1 MIGSRKAFTLV
12 ELLVVIAIIALLVSI
27 LLPAISKSREQ
38 ARRVVCASDLRQMGI
53 LLEYYCE
60 DNENFYPQPYSSNY
74 PWSGTLSDIDADGI
88 PNLGLLSLVPYLFAS
103 SSAKGDGSVS
113 RMRIFWCP
121 SGAQKYTDESV
132 GSWVGSAYGTFGYT
146 LYAGYQGANSAIGA
160 SNGQLNSFWQP
171 LEHSPLKNIP
181 HKSSDGKKS
190 RPSWITITDIN
201 FSGYSSRIS
210 NGALPT
216 IKAGDFFPR
225 SNHYAQTSG
234 RIGRSAGTKID
245 ASAGSNSLHMDTHV
259 DWNNESVMQDDDKLV
274 QILVTD
280 QNLVNPGA
288 AGASWWQFP
297 RTQ

>member
-1 MIGSRKAFTLV
+1 MSRSKKAFTLV

-38 ARRVVCASDLRQMGI
+38 ARRVVCASGLRQMGI
-53 LLEYYCE
+53 LLEFYCE

-74 PWSGTLSDIDADGI
+74 PWSGTTLDLEGDGV
-88 PNLGLLSLVPYLFAS
+88 PNLGLLGLVPYLFAS
-103 SSAKGDGSVS
+103 SSAKSDGSVA
-113 RMRIFWCP
+113 RMQIFWCP
-121 SGAQKYTDESV
+121 SGAQQYTGESV

-146 LYAGYQGANSAIGA
+146 QYAGYQGATCAIGA

-181 HKSSDGKKS
+181 HKSSDGRKS

-210 NGALPT
+210 NPT
-216 IKAGDFFPR
+216 VKDFFPR
-225 SNHYAQTSG
+225 SNHYTQTSG
-234 RIGRSAGTKID
+234 RIGRSAGTKMD

-259 DWNNESVMQDDDKLV
+259 DWNNESVMQNDDNLV
-274 QILVTD
+274 QIRVDPLQGLVD
-280 QNLVNPGA
+280 PGA